1 MIVNQRLAGK
11 VAVITGAG
19 QGLGEAIALRLARE
33 GAAVMVNDLNPDTVR
48 RSAEA
53 VRAAGGRAA
62 TFAGNVT
69 DETVVQEL
77 MAHAVA
83 ELGALDIL
91 VNNAGITRDKLLKD
105 LTLADWDA
113 VLDLNLRATF
123 LCAKFATPHM
133 VAKKWGRVINMSSR
147 AHLGNKGQTNYS
159 ASKAGVIG
167 FSRSLALELGKFAIT
182 VNCIAPGVIATP
194 GVTSLPHYQTLVD
207 RVAPTLPIP
216 RLGRPEDVAGVAAF
230 LASDDA
236 EYVTGEVIHVSG
248 GRYGS

>member
-1 MIVNQRLAGK
+1 VSQRLAGK
-11 VAVITGAG
+11 VALVTGAG
-19 QGLGEAIALRLARE
+19 QGLGEAVAVRLARE
-33 GAAVMVNDLNPDTVR
+33 GAAVMVNDLNPETLARTV
-48 RSAEA
+48 EQ
-53 VRAAGGRAA
+53 VRAAGSRGASL
-62 TFAGNVT
+62 AGNIM
-69 DETVVQEL
+69 DETLVQEVV
-77 MAHAVA
+77 AHAVA
-83 ELGALDIL
+83 ELGGLDIL

-113 VLDLNLRATF
+113 VLNLNLRATF
-123 LCAKFATPHM
+123 LCSKFATPHM

-167 FSRSLALELGKFAIT
+167 FSRSLALELGKFSIT

-236 EYVTGEVIHVSG
+236 EYITGEVIHVSG